1 MLLMSWAY
9 CNKGSGLNNRNLL
22 SYKTGDWKS
31 EIQVQLRLISFVG
44 CE

>member
-1 MLLMSWAY
+1 MLLVSWAC
-9 CNKGSGLNNRNLL
+9 CNKVSGLNNINLL
-22 SYKTGDWKS
+22 SHKSGDWKS